1 MIDIVILPGIGGS
14 GELHW
19 QTLWERADPRC
30 RRFQPTDW
38 EEPVLTDW
46 IGALD
51 RAIGA
56 ASRPPLLVAHSLA
69 CLLVA
74 HWQQTSPV
82 RIAGAFLVAVPNP
95 QSQTFPVEAASFV
108 DPPSSKFRFPSLVI
122 ASANDPYGTIDHA
135 RRRARQWGSGIVEAG
150 ELGHI
155 NEASGLG
162 DWPMGK
168 ALLAAFSAGV
178 ADGRRERFPT
188 EPATN

>member
-19 QTLWERADPRC
+19 QTLWESADPRC

-38 EEPVLTDW
+38 EKPVLTDW
-46 IGALD
+46 IDALD

-74 HWQQTSPV
+74 HWQQTSPAQ
-82 RIAGAFLVAVPNP
+82 IAGAFLVAVPNP
-95 QSQTFPVEAASFV
+95 QSQAFPVAAASFA
-108 DPPSSKFRFPSLVI
+108 DPPAGKLRFPSLII
-122 ASANDPYGTIDHA
+122 ASANDPYGTVDYA
-135 RRRARQWGSGIVEAG
+135 RGRASQWGSGIVEVE

-155 NEASGLG
+155 NEASRLG

-188 EPATN
+188 EPAPD